1 MKLYH
6 CGITIDV
13 SAADAQRYLNAGYVL
28 VEEKPVEM
36 PADPQPEALDEVV
49 EKPKARKTAMKKGN

>member
-13 SAADAQRYLNAGYVL
+13 SAIEAPRYIAAGYVPV
-28 VEEKPVEM
+28 VEEKPEVI
-36 PADPQPEALDEVV
+36 PATPQPEPEAV
-49 EKPKARKTAMKKGN
+49 EAPKARKSANKKG

>member
-13 SAADAQRYLNAGYVL
+13 GVYDAPRYIAAGYVPV
-28 VEEKPVEM
+28 VEVKEPVEM
-36 PADPQPEALDEVV
+36 PAPAQPAEAV
-49 EKPKARKTAMKKGN
+49 EEPKARKSAKRKG

>member
-13 SAADAQRYLNAGYVL
+13 SAADAQRYLNAGYVPV
-28 VEEKPVEM
+28 VEVTEPVEM
-36 PADPQPEALDEVV
+36 PAPAQPE
-49 EKPKARKTAMKKGN
+49 PKAVEEPKVRKSAKRKG